1 MSLGADFLS
10 QEAQASGTFVTGRNV
25 SDRLESGRRAHGRR
39 REPHRQAASTTAM
52 GTICLAFSPVPLSLN
67 PQEGGRETRSLGVCG
82 GHQSGFG
89 PSGVSRGQ
97 RSSRGQQGNR
107 PPRPRAQRA
116 GGSTEGGSGRPG
128 GSLWNLDR
136 VPGSEPLKPNLLLS
150 CPSETRRPP
159 SALAAIW
166 VGFALTG
173 VFLPFDSSLEGWLQA
188 LQIYLPAAV
197 TDQNRGG
204 SGGNR
209 GIKTLH
215 HPGLK

>member
-1 MSLGADFLS
+1 MSVGDIKADSGLL
-10 QEAQASGTFVTGRNV
+10 ASRVGRG
-25 SDRLESGRRAHGRR
+25 L
-39 REPHRQAASTTAM
+39 Q
-52 GTICLAFSPVPLSLN
+52 
-67 PQEGGRETRSLGVCG
+67 
-82 GHQSGFG
+82 
-89 PSGVSRGQ
+89 GVSRGT
-97 RSSRGQQGNR
+97 G
-107 PPRPRAQRA
+107 PRDPELSVQEAARKEGAGSRA
-116 GGSTEGGSGRPG
+116 GAFG
-128 GSLWNLDR
+128 NLDR

-150 CPSETRRPP
+150 CPSETWRPP

-173 VFLPFDSSLEGWLQA
+173 VFLPFDSSLEGWLQT